1 MKIKFQDIKDAVI
14 FITPSFANSETVRYK
29 LRFTKILQWILIYTF
44 IVVFLTIGIL
54 AITPLKNLVFHFE
67 NEELKVQA
75 TKASQLEQKIRYLR
89 KELESISSTNK
100 RLEYALILGTTDSL
114 DSTAVPYDSLRYEEF
129 ENRPYGGNLFYIFF
143 KIWSNY
149 FERQIQTSV
158 HFVKPSKGLIINDF
172 NPGSGH
178 FGIDFAVK
186 EGSSIFAAKGGLVV
200 FADFT
205 LDDGYKMILQHNDG
219 YISIYK
225 HCESLLKNERDIVVQ
240 GELIGLS
247 GNSGK
252 NTTGPHLHFEIWKD
266 GKPENPKEYFIK

>member
-1 MKIKFQDIKDAVI
+1 MKIKFQDIKDAVVY
-14 FITPSFANSETVRYK
+14 ITPSFEHSETVRYK
-29 LRFTKILQWILIYTF
+29 LKFVRIVQWVLLYTL
-44 IVVFLTIGIL
+44 IVVLLTVGIL
-54 AITPLKNLVFHFE
+54 AITPLKNLGFHFE

-75 TKASQLEQKIRYLR
+75 TKATELEQKIRYLT

-114 DSTAVPYDSLRYEEF
+114 DSTSAPYDSLKFEEN
-129 ENRPYGGNLFYIFF
+129 ENRPYGGNLFYIFS
-143 KIWSNY
+143 KIWNDY
-149 FERQIQTSV
+149 FENQFQTIY
-158 HFVKPSKGLIINDF
+158 FIKPSKGLIINDF
-172 NPGSGH
+172 NPESGH

-225 HCESLLKNERDIVVQ
+225 HCSTLLKNERDVVVQ

-266 GKPENPKEYFIK
+266 GKPENPKEFFIK

>member
-1 MKIKFQDIKDAVI
+1 MKIKFQDIKDAIVY
-14 FITPSFANSETVRYK
+14 ITPSFEHSETVRYK
-29 LRFTKILQWILIYTF
+29 LRFTKIIRWVLVYTF
-44 IVVFLTIGIL
+44 IVVLLTIGIL
-54 AITPLKNLVFHFE
+54 AVTPLKNLVFHFE

-75 TKASQLEQKIRYLR
+75 TKASQLEQKIRYLT

-114 DSTAVPYDSLRYEEF
+114 DSTAAPYDSLKYEEN
-129 ENRPYGGNLFYIFF
+129 ENRPYGGNLFYIFS
-143 KIWSNY
+143 KIWNNY

-158 HFVKPSKGLIINDF
+158 YFVKPSKGLIINDF

-178 FGIDFAVK
+178 F
-186 EGSSIFAAKGGLVV
+186 AANGGLVV

-219 YISIYK
+219 YISVYK
-225 HCESLLKNERDIVVQ
+225 HCASLLKNERDIVVQ

>member
-1 MKIKFQDIKDAVI
+1 MKIKFQDIKDAVVY
-14 FITPSFANSETVRYK
+14 ITPSFEHSETVRYK
-29 LRFTKILQWILIYTF
+29 LRFTRIIQWVLLYTL
-44 IVVFLTIGIL
+44 IVVLLTVGIL
-54 AITPLKNLVFHFE
+54 TITPLKNLVFHFE

-75 TKASQLEQKIRYLR
+75 TKATQLEQKIRYLT

-114 DSTAVPYDSLRYEEF
+114 DSTAAPYDSLKYEEN
-129 ENRPYGGNLFYIFF
+129 ENRPYGGNLFYIFS
-143 KIWSNY
+143 KIWNNY
-149 FERQIQTSV
+149 FENLSQSSV
-158 HFVKPSKGLIINDF
+158 HFIKPSKGLIINDF
-172 NPGSGH
+172 NPKSGH

-186 EGSSIFAAKGGLVV
+186 EGSSIFAANGGLVV

-205 LDDGYKMILQHNDG
+205 LDDGYKMILQHDNG

-225 HCESLLKNERDIVVQ
+225 HCASLLKNERDIVVQ

-266 GKPENPKEYFIK
+266 GKPENPKEFFIK